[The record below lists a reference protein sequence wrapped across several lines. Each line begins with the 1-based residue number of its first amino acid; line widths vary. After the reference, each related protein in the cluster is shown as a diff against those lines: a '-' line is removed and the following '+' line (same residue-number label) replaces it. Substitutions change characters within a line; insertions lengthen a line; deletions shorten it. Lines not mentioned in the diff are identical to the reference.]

1 MEKFK
6 VYIHHYYTYEL
17 FWLYCHGLEINP
29 NDVPTWFKSY
39 NRYNKNIKVKE
50 DVTLNGTYKGKE
62 IEVVFCNENHWD
74 NDDGFHLFDYSISLL
89 QDGLVSDRGFNS
101 NLMNLVNKKNLDF
114 LNSKVNKLG
123 NKIHY
128 LYIDWEGHD
137 PYIMEGWYK
146 KLSPKIQFFVDEI
159 EPNIKN
165 VPNHHFVFTNLVWSF
180 IYPNTLGLRD
190 YYFFGDYLKYKNDF
204 KYKLNIPIRRLYG
217 DKEKIADEVLKLNNP
232 NISVTISSFGD
243 ENQIT
248 PDTHVETP
256 YRDELIQNISPENYI
271 KKRGYGIHDWG
282 GEWNSNNMNENMWKM
297 FGISDA
303 CVLFEHSPERDKESG
318 KEKRIAHVGQN
329 YITEKY
335 KTPIFVTHW
344 PMDIKSF
351 YMKQCNDGT
360 CECFDLLMPYG
371 IGELIGA
378 SQREDS
384 YGKLKYMMKQK
395 NVDEQNM
402 EFYLDLRKYGSCPH
416 GGFGLGFDRLL
427 MLITGISNIKDVIP
441 FPVSY
446 KSCKY

>member
-1 MEKFK
+1 MDFLSKRIGVKIMEKFK

-17 FWLYCHGLEINP
+17 FWLYCHGLEVNP
-29 NDVPTWFKSY
+29 NDVPTWFRDY
-39 NRYNKNIKVKE
+39 NRYNKNIKVKQ
-50 DVTLNGTYKGKE
+50 DVTLNGTYKGKQ
-62 IEVVFCNENHWD
+62 IEVIFCNENHWD
-74 NDDGFHLFDYSISLL
+74 KDDGFHLFDYSVSLL
-89 QDGLVSDRGFNS
+89 EDGLVSDRGFNS

-159 EPNIKN
+159 EPNVKN
-165 VPNHHFVFTNLVWSF
+165 VPNHHFVFTNLIWSF

-256 YRDELIQNISPENYI
+256 YRNELIQNIPSENYI

-297 FGISDA
+297 FGLSDA

-329 YITEKY
+329 YITEKSISHILIGKPFIPFY
-335 KTPIFVTHW
+335 RTTIDFYDKWLTHYGKKTVKFPLEYDFILEKIDYIDEITKDEVKWDRFLIQLKLYVENLRE
-344 PMDIKSF
+344 
-351 YMKQCNDGT
+351 Q
-360 CECFDLLMPYG
+360 LV
-371 IGELIGA
+371 ELIH
-378 SQREDS
+378 ENNS
-384 YGKLKYMMKQK
+384 Y
-395 NVDEQNM
+395 
-402 EFYLDLRKYGSCPH
+402 
-416 GGFGLGFDRLL
+416 FDY
-427 MLITGISNIKDVIP
+427 ITSEIP
-441 FPVSY
+441 N
-446 KSCKY
+446 KSSSIL